1 MSSDIVCYGFT
12 FVKNKVMIQKV
23 LTDIE
28 IEVTNRIN
36 VEKKNLK
43 AVKELKL
50 LLDQIDHE
58 AEVVPFEDKE
68 RLSRLLV
75 SLKGATLNENENQL
89 VEKISKYRI

>member
-1 MSSDIVCYGFT
+1 
-12 FVKNKVMIQKV
+12 MIQKV

-28 IEVTNRIN
+28 IEVSNRIN
-36 VEKKNLK
+36 VEENNLK

-50 LLDQIDHE
+50 LLDQIDYE

-75 SLKGATLNENENQL
+75 SLKGATLNESENQL
-89 VEKISKYRI
+89 VERISTYRIWKGKVADDK

>member
-1 MSSDIVCYGFT
+1 
-12 FVKNKVMIQKV
+12 MIQKV

-28 IEVTNRIN
+28 IEVSNRIN
-36 VEKKNLK
+36 EEENKLK

-50 LLDQIDHE
+50 LLDQIDYE

-75 SLKGATLNENENQL
+75 SLKGATLNESENQL
-89 VEKISKYRI
+89 VERISTYRI

>member
-1 MSSDIVCYGFT
+1 
-12 FVKNKVMIQKV
+12 MIQKV

-28 IEVTNRIN
+28 IEVSNRIN
-36 VEKKNLK
+36 VEENNLK

-50 LLDQIDHE
+50 LLDQIDYE

-75 SLKGATLNENENQL
+75 SLKGATLNESENQL
-89 VEKISKYRI
+89 VERISTYRI

>member
-1 MSSDIVCYGFT
+1 
-12 FVKNKVMIQKV
+12 MIQKV
-23 LTDIE
+23 LSDIE

-36 VEKKNLK
+36 VEEKNLK

-50 LLDQIDHE
+50 LLDQIDYE

-68 RLSRLLV
+68 KLSRLLV
-75 SLKGATLNENENQL
+75 LLKGTTLNENENQL

>member
-1 MSSDIVCYGFT
+1 
-12 FVKNKVMIQKV
+12 MIQQV
-23 LTDIE
+23 LNDIE
-28 IEVTNRIN
+28 SEVTDRIN
-36 VEKKNLK
+36 VEEKNLK

-50 LLDQIDHE
+50 LLDQIDYE

-89 VEKISKYRI
+89 VERISKYRI

>member
-1 MSSDIVCYGFT
+1 
-12 FVKNKVMIQKV
+12 MIQKV

-28 IEVTNRIN
+28 IEVSNRIN
-36 VEKKNLK
+36 EEENNLK

-50 LLDQIDHE
+50 LLDQIDYE

-75 SLKGATLNENENQL
+75 SLKGATLNESENQL
-89 VEKISKYRI
+89 VERISTYRI

>member
-1 MSSDIVCYGFT
+1 
-12 FVKNKVMIQKV
+12 MIQKV

-36 VEKKNLK
+36 VEEKNLK

>member
-36 VEKKNLK
+36 VEEKNLK

>member
-1 MSSDIVCYGFT
+1 
-12 FVKNKVMIQKV
+12 MIQKV

-28 IEVTNRIN
+28 IEVSNRIN
-36 VEKKNLK
+36 EEENNLK

-50 LLDQIDHE
+50 LLDQIDYE

-75 SLKGATLNENENQL
+75 SLKGATLNESENQL
-89 VEKISKYRI
+89 VERISTYQI

>member
-1 MSSDIVCYGFT
+1 
-12 FVKNKVMIQKV
+12 MIQKV

-28 IEVTNRIN
+28 IEVSNRIN
-36 VEKKNLK
+36 EEENNLK

-50 LLDQIDHE
+50 LLDQIDYE

-75 SLKGATLNENENQL
+75 SLKGATLNESENQL
-89 VEKISKYRI
+89 VERISNYRI